1 MDTTKHKFAGTG
13 VALVTPFI
21 TQDKSIDFDA
31 LKKIVNH
38 VVDNGVEYVVAL
50 GTTSEAPVLDEA
62 EKREVVAAI
71 QETVAGRV
79 PLVLGIG
86 GNNTAAIVKQ
96 IREQTFEGIAGIL
109 SVVPYYNKPQQD
121 GLFAHFEAIAEASP
135 VPIILYNVPGRTSA
149 NLKAETTLKLARECS
164 NIIAIKEASGDFSQI
179 MQIVANK
186 PKGFAV
192 LSGDDVLLT
201 MPLMAAGVQGVIS
214 VTANACTKDFSDMVR
229 FMINQEMEAARELHY
244 KLLPLMEALFTDG
257 NPAGIKALLS
267 LMDLCKEELRSPLV
281 PVNHT
286 VKQTIESIYQSF

>member
-192 LSGDDVLLT
+192 LSGDDVLT

-229 FMINQEMEAARELHY
+229 FMINQEMEAAREIHY

>member
-1 MDTTKHKFAGTG
+1 MDMTKHKFAGTG
-13 VALVTPFI
+13 VALVTPFKN
-21 TQDKSIDFDA
+21 DKSIDFDA

-50 GTTSEAPVLDEA
+50 GTTSEAPVLNES
-62 EKREVVAAI
+62 EKRQVVAAI

-79 PLVLGIG
+79 PLVLGMG
-86 GNNTAAIVKQ
+86 GNNTASIVKQ
-96 IREQTFEGIAGIL
+96 ITEQKFEGIAGIL

-149 NLKAETTLKLARECS
+149 NLKAETTLKLAREFS

-186 PKGFAV
+186 PEDFAV
-192 LSGDDVLLT
+192 LSGDDVLT

-214 VTANACTKDFSDMVR
+214 VTANACTRDFSDMVR
-229 FMINQEMEAARELHY
+229 FVINQEMTAAQELHY
-244 KLLPLMEALFTDG
+244 KLLPMMEALFADG

-267 LMDLCKEELRSPLV
+267 LMNLCKEELRLPLV
-281 PVNHT
+281 SVNST
-286 VKQTIESIYQSF
+286 VKQTIKRIYHSL